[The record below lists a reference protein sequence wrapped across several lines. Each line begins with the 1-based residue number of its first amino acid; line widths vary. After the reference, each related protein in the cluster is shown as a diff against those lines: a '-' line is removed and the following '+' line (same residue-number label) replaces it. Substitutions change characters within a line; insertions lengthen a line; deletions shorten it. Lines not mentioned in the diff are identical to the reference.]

1 MSIINLDLFLAETE
15 EDLLLLNKERKWIL
29 LKTILLCILPA
40 IICLFSGVF
49 VLFAYIINPIT
60 LFWKNGQGTHLPV
73 GHLPQINIPWTAELV
88 HIFIIL
94 IYIPILMGVLPPL
107 PILLF
112 KGSLGFFSN
121 IISIFVSIKK
131 SFWGDYNLDFK
142 RVVIQKILSCINPT
156 LTHFPLS
163 QISEREFS
171 YSYLLHSSEFNNIT
185 GDDLIEGKIHN
196 TFIRFSE
203 IQINRFVD
211 GGEDAYK
218 NSHQIWQGL
227 FIIIDLPRNTNT
239 AFGTSTNI
247 SDNKILL
254 DNTEFNELFPVYA
267 ENTTEAFYIL
277 PSNLLERMVNFV
289 RKTGRKFDFSVVD
302 DKFYIAIP
310 YNRELLEP
318 PIFTSLFDYSI
329 YEEYLTDL
337 ELAIGIVED
346 LKLA

>member
-1 MSIINLDLFLAETE
+1 
-15 EDLLLLNKERKWIL
+15 
-29 LKTILLCILPA
+29 
-40 IICLFSGVF
+40 
-49 VLFAYIINPIT
+49 
-60 LFWKNGQGTHLPV
+60 
-73 GHLPQINIPWTAELV
+73 
-88 HIFIIL
+88 
-94 IYIPILMGVLPPL
+94 MGVLPPL

-318 PIFTSLFDYSI
+318 PIFKSLFDYSI

-337 ELAIGIVED
+337 ELAVGIVED